1 MATIAADRSAE
12 WPAARRLART
22 AVARRTLRDARVRTI
37 AFAYLF
43 AAVAFIQPIS
53 YRHTYPTIADRLSFA
68 HAFGTNKA
76 VVLFYGKAYDLLRSA
91 ATAPGAWAERCRSFA
106 AVFGLLAAV
115 RALRAEEDTGRAE
128 LVLAGIIGRRT
139 AYLAA
144 DRRRSPRRPRC
155 CGWRRSPGSV
165 AGGLAVGGS
174 AYLALAVVS
183 PVPVFAG
190 VGAIASQL
198 APTRRIALELGG
210 AVTGLAFLLRGDR
223 RHVRRRRLAAL
234 GHTAGLGG
242 GAAAVHGRPALVL
255 LLPVV
260 ASVLLV
266 GGRRADLARPRHRQ
280 RRACGPRS
288 AAPARLAL
296 LVIAR
301 AQALRGERASLLVWL
316 RVSEC
321 SPRSSA

>member
-12 WPAARRLART
+12 WQASRRLART
-22 AVARRTLRDARVRTI
+22 AVARHSLRDARVRTI

-53 YRHTYPTIADRLSFA
+53 YRHTYPTVADRLSFA

-76 VVLFYGKAYDLLRSA
+76 VVLFYGKAYDLLSVGGYSA
-91 ATAPGAWAERCRSFA
+91 WRVGGTLSLFA

-115 RALRAEEDTGRAE
+115 RAMRADEDTGRAE
-128 LVLAGIIGRRT
+128 LVLAGIIGRRSG
-139 AYLAA
+139 YLAA
-144 DRRRSPRRPRC
+144 V
-155 CGWRRSPGSV
+155 GAIAAAIVLLWLAAFAGSV
-165 AGGLAVGGS
+165 AGGLDVGGS

-183 PVPVFAG
+183 PAPVFVG

-210 AVTGLAFLLRGDR
+210 AVAGLAFLLRVIADTSAGAGWLR
-223 RHVRRRRLAAL
+223 WATPL
-234 GHTAGLGG
+234 GWAEELRPFT
-242 GAAAVHGRPALVL
+242 GAMPLVL

-260 ASVLLV
+260 VSVALV
-266 GGRRADLARPRHRQ
+266 AAAARIYLGRDIGSGVLAVRDT
-280 RRACGPRS
+280 
-288 AAPARLAL
+288 APARL
-296 LVIAR
+296 
-301 AQALRGERASLLVWL
+301 GGASGPACLSGF